1 MITIMLAED
10 HTIVREGL
18 TTLLNTVPD
27 FDVVGDVADGLEAIR
42 MAEQLRPDILVVDLM
57 MPGLSGY
64 EVIRQVSQHVPG
76 THVVVL
82 SMHTTEAHVLE
93 ALRSGALG
101 YVQKGGNS
109 AELISAIRAAA
120 AGKRYLGEPFT
131 ERAIESYI
139 QRATTAKFD
148 KYETLTQRERQV
160 LHLSAEGH
168 SKAEIA
174 ERLCISARTV
184 ETHQNNI
191 KRKLSLKTQ
200 AEMFRYAVRRG
211 LIAGEP

>member
-10 HTIVREGL
+10 HTIVREGFK
-18 TTLLNTVPD
+18 TLLNTVPD
-27 FDVVGDVADGLEAIR
+27 FQVIGDVADGLEATR
-42 MAEQLRPDILVVDLM
+42 MAEQLQPDVLVVDLM

-64 EVIRQVSQHVPG
+64 EVTRQVSQRAPG
-76 THVVVL
+76 TRVVVL
-82 SMHTTEAHVLE
+82 SMHTSEAHVLE

-131 ERAIESYI
+131 ERAIEAYI
-139 QRATTAKFD
+139 QRATTAQFD
-148 KYETLTQRERQV
+148 KYETLTQREREV

-168 SKAEIA
+168 SKPEIA
-174 ERLCISARTV
+174 ERLCISPRTV
-184 ETHQNNI
+184 ETHQNSI
-191 KRKLSLKTQ
+191 RRKLGLKSQ
-200 AEMFRYAVRRG
+200 ADLFRYAVKRG
-211 LIAGEP
+211 LIAGNP